1 MNVTLESVAERNPAM
16 IFTDLD
22 DTVVMMDADKGMY
35 YELDPIATRVW
46 TLLETARSVA
56 EVCDVLAGEY
66 DVSSEVCRRDVLAL
80 LRQAQ
85 ELGIVEV
92 RAPAHDEVRGGP
104 DSLARR

>member
-1 MNVTLESVAERNPAM
+1 MNVTLDSVAERNPAM

-56 EVCDVLAGEY
+56 AVCDVLAGEY

-80 LRQAQ
+80 LRQAR

-92 RAPAHDEVRGGP
+92 RAPAHDEARGGP